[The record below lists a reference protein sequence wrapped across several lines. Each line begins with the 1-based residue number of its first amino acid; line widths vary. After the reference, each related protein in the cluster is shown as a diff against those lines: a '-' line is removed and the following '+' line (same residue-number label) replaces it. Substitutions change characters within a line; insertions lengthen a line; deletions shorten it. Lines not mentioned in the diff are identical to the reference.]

1 MTKHNQH
8 KPMTLDDLAVM
19 INQGFM
25 ETQKHID
32 QSIGKVEGVL
42 KDVVEELHATH
53 EDVRYVRNTVTM
65 LVKSDAAQD
74 AALKTLAVRVT
85 RLENKVGLAH

>member
-42 KDVVEELHATH
+42 KDVVEE
-53 EDVRYVRNTVTM
+53 
-65 LVKSDAAQD
+65 
-74 AALKTLAVRVT
+74 
-85 RLENKVGLAH
+85 

>member
-1 MTKHNQH
+1 MAQH
-8 KPMTLDDLAVM
+8 TPPQPTTLDDVALM
-19 INQGFM
+19 INQGFT

-32 QSIGKVEGVL
+32 QSIGKVECVL

-53 EDVRYVRNTVTM
+53 EDVRYVQNTVTM

-74 AALKTLAVRVT
+74 AVLMTLTARVT
-85 RLENKVGLAH
+85 RLEKKVGLTH